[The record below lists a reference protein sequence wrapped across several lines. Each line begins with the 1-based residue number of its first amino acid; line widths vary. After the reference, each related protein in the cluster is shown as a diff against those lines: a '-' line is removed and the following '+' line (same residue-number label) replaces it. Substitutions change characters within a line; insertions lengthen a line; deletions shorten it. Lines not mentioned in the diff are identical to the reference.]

1 MASNHQAP
9 FEILYKPPDG
19 KIDVPEFVNYLKE
32 NIVIERGSDIFVK
45 LAEIYDLLVDIKQKF
60 SVKDQDFGQLNGIL
74 CEIRSKLDSISQ
86 TFEKMNGDIS
96 FIFNSIEAV
105 KNGSDSEDEEDDT
118 VSIAPGHEPN
128 PEYWKNAPP
137 TTESPLLPEAQ
148 TTAPDDRFESVID
161 IDSGGF
167 FDKPVQAPP
176 QPVLT
181 EVRDGVSM
189 LLCQYFQDRN
199 QAMAW
204 IMSQP
209 VINERIR
216 FYIDGI
222 LVPFIPI

>member
-1 MASNHQAP
+1 M
-9 FEILYKPPDG
+9 
-19 KIDVPEFVNYLKE
+19 
-32 NIVIERGSDIFVK
+32 R
-45 LAEIYDLLVDIKQKF
+45 
-60 SVKDQDFGQLNGIL
+60 
-74 CEIRSKLDSISQ
+74 
-86 TFEKMNGDIS
+86 
-96 FIFNSIEAV
+96 
-105 KNGSDSEDEEDDT
+105 
-118 VSIAPGHEPN
+118 
-128 PEYWKNAPP
+128 PP

-181 EVRDGVSM
+181 EVRDGVSV
-189 LLCQYFQDRN
+189 LLCQYFQDRD

-222 LVPFIPI
+222 LVPFTNGDRLFPFIQT